1 MTSADNRPSHSTEWL
16 FCIVLLLVLS
26 ACGGQRGPLQLAG
39 NAMGTSWHLSYV
51 APAVD
56 VDRSVVQAGVEAQL
70 EQVEQS
76 MSTYRD
82 DSEISRFNRA
92 PVDTWFA
99 VSGEFYSVLSA
110 ALAVGRDS
118 AGAYDVTVAPLVD
131 LWGFGPSM
139 GAAELPGNEA
149 INALLPLVGQQQLR
163 LDGEALR
170 IRKPVALTLDFSSIA
185 KGFAVDQVAN
195 WLLSQGID
203 RFLLEVGGEM
213 RMSGLSHRGDPWH
226 VAVEQ
231 PDSAKRDVAAALSV
245 SDRAV
250 ATSGSYRNYF
260 EMDGRRYSHSIDPRT
275 GRPVIHDLVSVTVIH
290 NSAMMA
296 DAWATALTVLGADQ
310 AMAVAREQGLA
321 VYFMRRNEMG
331 LQHSHTTEFVPFLAV
346 EQ

>member
-1 MTSADNRPSHSTEWL
+1 
-16 FCIVLLLVLS
+16 
-26 ACGGQRGPLQLAG
+26 
-39 NAMGTSWHLSYV
+39 
-51 APAVD
+51 
-56 VDRSVVQAGVEAQL
+56 
-70 EQVEQS
+70 
-76 MSTYRD
+76 MSTYRY

-231 PDSAKRDVAAALSV
+231 PDSATRDVAAALSV